1 MKIQGSKSNQ
11 YGKRMGRVTRITP
24 NMQLKTT
31 LNATALKHAEMMLR
45 KGIKADIVKA
55 KLGYK

>member
-11 YGKRMGRVTRITP
+11 YGKRMGKVTRITP

-45 KGIKADIVKA
+45 KGIKA
-55 KLGYK
+55 